1 MKLRGYIAAIR
12 RGKEDEL
19 KKRSGEGEGC
29 GFETRGGR
37 ELSSR
42 VGVEF
47 EVTKFREVTGSLE
60 AGVGWGWGG
69 GGLVSLA
76 GSTLCRDY
84 K

>member
-1 MKLRGYIAAIR
+1 MAIR

-19 KKRSGEGEGC
+19 KKRSGEREGC
-29 GFETRGGR
+29 GFETKRGR
-37 ELSSR
+37 ELLSR

-60 AGVGWGWGG
+60 AGVGWGR
-69 GGLVSLA
+69 GGLSPSEA
-76 GSTLCRDY
+76 PPFAEIIN